1 MADGKVTD
9 LEKDWIAGLAN
20 DLGLSLMLIE
30 QLKST
35 GKIESEE
42 AKDMLIRA
50 GLDGST
56 ENN

>member
-9 LEKDWIAGLAN
+9 LEKEWITGLAN

-30 QLKST
+30 RLKST

-50 GLDGST
+50 LD
-56 ENN
+56 